1 LEKYVEFLKCKQ
13 GKQCKIR
20 IFDCKEFVKLDN
32 IPDIFILSTKIKDQ
46 FCLSFCSFNSIA
58 GTINCDVLS
67 HGEQLSKNDVTN
79 TMEELLKKSDLI
91 RLVFVNI
98 WNSSNEWVDM
108 SDTNLKAA
116 CKLKKILLGTLIL
129 FILFI

>member
-1 LEKYVEFLKCKQ
+1 MEKYVEFLKCKQ

-46 FCLSFCSFNSIA
+46 FNSLA

-79 TMEELLKKSDLI
+79 TMEELLKKTDLI

-98 WNSSNEWVDM
+98 WNSSNEWVDV

-129 FILFI
+129 FILFV